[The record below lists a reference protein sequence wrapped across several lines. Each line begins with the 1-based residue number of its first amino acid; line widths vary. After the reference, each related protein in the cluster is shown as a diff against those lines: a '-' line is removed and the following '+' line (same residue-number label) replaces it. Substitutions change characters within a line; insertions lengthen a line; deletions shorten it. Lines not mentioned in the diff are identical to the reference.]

1 MNIKE
6 KVNKL
11 SPIISLV
18 IFACLGIAVTFLIPI
33 TDLTTDENIRILL
46 ISYVVVFSAV
56 SIIGTLIMYLKLKLD
71 RIVQGIITGL
81 SVGMGIG
88 TVIIVT
94 GLVF

>member
-1 MNIKE
+1 
-6 KVNKL
+6 
-11 SPIISLV
+11 
-18 IFACLGIAVTFLIPI
+18 
-33 TDLTTDENIRILL
+33 
-46 ISYVVVFSAV
+46 VVFSAV